1 MSLLLL
7 AAAIGVSFYFGYK
20 KGKESK
26 SKRICPH
33 CGNIIT
39 EEEDL
44 ESEIDKILDD

>member
-7 AAAIGVSFYFGYK
+7 AAAIGVSFFFGYK
-20 KGKESK
+20 KGKENK

-39 EEEDL
+39 EEGL